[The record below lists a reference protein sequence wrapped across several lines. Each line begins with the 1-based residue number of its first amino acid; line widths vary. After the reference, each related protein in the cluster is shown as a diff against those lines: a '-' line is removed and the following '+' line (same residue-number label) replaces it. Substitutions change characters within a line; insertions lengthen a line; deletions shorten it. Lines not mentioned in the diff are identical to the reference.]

1 MGRAARVSSVLI
13 ADDSS
18 VQRDHTAKLCRQ
30 LGIAQVREASNG
42 REALAVL
49 GAAMPDLLIVDLEM
63 PTMDGPELLEQ
74 LNQRKIDIPIIV
86 CSSHERALIRTVQEM
101 GSVLGLRVVAAL
113 QKPLS
118 AASLRDAL
126 RKVDSVQTLKAPAE
140 QLPIDANELKAAIEH
155 REILVYFQP
164 KADIRTGEVRGVEAL
179 ARWHHP
185 TLGFVPPDQ
194 FIPLAE
200 SSDLIHPLTLHVMNE
215 AMLQIAAWKARG
227 LNLSLALNLSPQLF
241 ERSELAQ
248 EIGSLQRTHGLAAEQ
263 IVLEITESSV
273 PKRVGTA
280 LGVLAR
286 LRMRGF
292 GLSIDDFGT
301 GFSSMQ
307 KLARLPFTELKIDR
321 SFVHNA
327 HQRENL
333 QVILRSALEMASQLK
348 LTSVAEGIETME
360 DWRLLQQYGCTL
372 GQGWLIARP
381 MPSAELGSWLRRHR
395 SRAHELREISDE
407 QDPCASSLAIPFPH
421 P

>member
-1 MGRAARVSSVLI
+1 M
-13 ADDSS
+13 
-18 VQRDHTAKLCRQ
+18 
-30 LGIAQVREASNG
+30 
-42 REALAVL
+42 L

>member
-1 MGRAARVSSVLI
+1 M
-13 ADDSS
+13 
-18 VQRDHTAKLCRQ
+18 
-30 LGIAQVREASNG
+30 
-42 REALAVL
+42 L

-227 LNLSLALNLSPQLF
+227 LNLSLAVNLSPQLF